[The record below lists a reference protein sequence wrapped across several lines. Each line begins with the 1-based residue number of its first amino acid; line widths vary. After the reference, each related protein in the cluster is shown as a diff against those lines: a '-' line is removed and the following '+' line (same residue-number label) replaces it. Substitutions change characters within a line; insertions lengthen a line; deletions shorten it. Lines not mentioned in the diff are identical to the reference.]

1 MGINDSPF
9 LEISDTMNTY
19 RMASLRR
26 LMADVVIVRECKHGQ
41 VRVLYGDVIKVEGD
55 VMMIPA
61 NSRLAGRE
69 GLDERMHQAAGDGL
83 REACA
88 NIAKEKRKS
97 NLQPCGVG
105 EAVTTPG
112 FDLPASNLVH
122 VVGPDCRRPTQDNF
136 RRELLRNSYAALFE
150 QVEKLEPR
158 ETLVL
163 PPLGMDVFAYP
174 HREGAR
180 MTMEIVLGWMD
191 AEHDPGVDMVLIVT
205 HEDNFLNN
213 MKTVYRESEDQFPG
227 VDRTREYRKGKFQ

>member
-1 MGINDSPF
+1 
-9 LEISDTMNTY
+9 
-19 RMASLRR
+19 
-26 LMADVVIVRECKHGQ
+26 
-41 VRVLYGDVIKVEGD
+41 
-55 VMMIPA
+55 MMIPA